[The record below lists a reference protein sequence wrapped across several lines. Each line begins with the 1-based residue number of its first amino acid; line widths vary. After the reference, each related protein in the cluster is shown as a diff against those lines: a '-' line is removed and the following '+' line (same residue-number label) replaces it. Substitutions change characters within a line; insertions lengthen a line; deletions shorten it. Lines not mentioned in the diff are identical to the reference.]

1 MIIGIITGAN
11 QRRRFYEVLL
21 PSHTLL
27 YFTPDEILKGISAY
41 CDGFLLDTGL
51 LSGERRKLRQLLSRM
66 PGTEVSGVMAGK
78 EHPPCVIHHDS
89 AGGVKFQCGRIAIAR
104 EQEAESAAAGSSG
117 CMHTLVFQDVSE

>member
-1 MIIGIITGAN
+1 MIIGIVTGAN

-51 LSGERRKLRQLLSRM
+51 LSGERRKLRQLLR
-66 PGTEVSGVMAGK
+66 A
-78 EHPPCVIHHDS
+78 C
-89 AGGVKFQCGRIAIAR
+89 RAR
-104 EQEAESAAAGSSG
+104 KCPRSWRAKNTIPVWFSTMLPA
-117 CMHTLVFQDVSE
+117 V